1 MSNVQIRPSRNVSK
15 ADFDL
20 FARDLELFLGAF
32 TPQLL
37 ADWLH
42 KDKGNLS
49 RKLHG
54 NEPITR
60 NDVRDFY
67 GRLSAVIAKLKAGI
81 NAFQIELEMEH
92 PAEDECPVNRN
103 IWEEI
108 RLLHEKIDQLHLT
121 LAQLQDR
128 FSLIQDRFI
137 QFQDR
142 FTHTQDTIKEF

>member
-1 MSNVQIRPSRNVSK
+1 MSDIQIRPSRNVSK

-37 ADWLH
+37 ADWLR

-54 NEPITR
+54 SEPITR
-60 NDVRDFY
+60 NDIRDFY
-67 GRLSAVIAKLKAGI
+67 GRLSAVMAKLKSGV
-81 NAFQIELEMEH
+81 NAFQIELEMES
-92 PAEDECPVNRN
+92 PREDECPVIRN
-103 IWEEI
+103 TWEEI
-108 RLLHEKIDQLHLT
+108 RLIHEKMGQLHRA

-128 FSLIQDRFI
+128 FAQLQDRFA
-137 QFQDR
+137 QLQDR
-142 FTHTQDTIKEF
+142 FTGLHDRRKEF